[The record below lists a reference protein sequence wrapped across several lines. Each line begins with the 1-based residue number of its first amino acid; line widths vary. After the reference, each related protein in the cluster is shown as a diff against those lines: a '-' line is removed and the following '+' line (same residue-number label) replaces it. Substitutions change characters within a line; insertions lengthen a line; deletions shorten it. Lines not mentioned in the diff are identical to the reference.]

1 MEELTNNERILA
13 TCNARDEQDAEEKMK
28 EYAKTKKAIEQIKYG
43 VKSGYDMPNSAISN
57 AYTYFLSFCCIPE
70 EYKKVQEEIAA
81 FSPDMS
87 NEEYLKKVEEIVG
100 PLIENREINVEAY
113 QNPSVRV
120 GFEAYANERHTSV
133 DNIIKR
139 MLMKLDDKVIRTLN
153 TYGVK
158 QDVLEAA
165 RENAKKSRDNNS
177 GKVSFKE
184 LATSA
189 ATTTKRSDVSSV
201 KEDMARR
208 GKEESK
214 EETL

>member
-1 MEELTNNERILA
+1 
-13 TCNARDEQDAEEKMK
+13 
-28 EYAKTKKAIEQIKYG
+28 
-43 VKSGYDMPNSAISN
+43 MPNSAISN

-70 EYKKVQEEIAA
+70 EYKKVQEEIAT
-81 FSPDMS
+81 FPSDMS
-87 NEEYLKKVEEIVG
+87 NGDYLRRVEEIVG
-100 PLIENREINVEAY
+100 PLIETREINVEAY
-113 QNPSVRV
+113 QDPKVKA

-133 DNIIKR
+133 ENIIKR
-139 MLMKLDDKVIRTLN
+139 MLMKSDDKVIRTLN

-158 QDVLEAA
+158 QDELEAA
-165 RENAKKSRDNNS
+165 RENAEKARGKKSPKR
-177 GKVSFKE
+177 GKASIKD

-189 ATTTKRSDVSSV
+189 ATTTKRSDVSSA